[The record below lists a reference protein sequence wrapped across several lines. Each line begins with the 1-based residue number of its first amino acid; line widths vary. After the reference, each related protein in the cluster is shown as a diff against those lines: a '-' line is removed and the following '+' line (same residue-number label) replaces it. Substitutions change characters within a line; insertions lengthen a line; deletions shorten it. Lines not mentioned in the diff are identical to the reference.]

1 MPLCEGMNDN
11 DFSKAVLTLPGERT
25 DSHREQTAGKNVFV
39 PIKDG
44 CVNINIG
51 CISVPGLIDTGASV
65 SCISSKF
72 VQKLQ
77 DNRVKISFRSSHTKV
92 FLADGSCSHSR
103 RKACVQIEVGGRK
116 VQHHS
121 LILTKLNRPIIV
133 GSELLKRLGAVI
145 SFQPSIEPSTYSI
158 RARRSFTLAP
168 LNEITVRGALISHCG
183 MNDTIGVTEN
193 LRRKREVP
201 FLVKHALVQPR
212 GEENVVPLT
221 LFNSGHKSWKFRK
234 GEILG
239 LYSKRSVSDF
249 VPLNTMY
256 SQEEVSPTKQ
266 PIVDSI
272 KAVLHHDPVQTTLR
286 ADHLC

>member
-1 MPLCEGMNDN
+1 MGIDIPPDVSNGNDTCECDPETLPLCEGMNDN

-116 VQHHS
+116 VQHHF

-158 RARRSFTLAP
+158 RARRSFT
-168 LNEITVRGALISHCG
+168 
-183 MNDTIGVTEN
+183 
-193 LRRKREVP
+193 
-201 FLVKHALVQPR
+201 
-212 GEENVVPLT
+212 
-221 LFNSGHKSWKFRK
+221 
-234 GEILG
+234 
-239 LYSKRSVSDF
+239 
-249 VPLNTMY
+249 
-256 SQEEVSPTKQ
+256 
-266 PIVDSI
+266 
-272 KAVLHHDPVQTTLR
+272 
-286 ADHLC
+286 